1 MSSCPGVFSACLSP
15 HLLHFLPRHFLS
27 IPVAFT
33 GLSSALTF
41 LRAISHYHCP
51 QESSACLL
59 YFKSS
64 GSSLQFPGFLFSPA
78 RPSVTLLLLTPP
90 YRFPNTPSQSPLCS
104 PSSFL
109 PISSTNSCFTTDRP
123 ALKISWKSQILSCFL
138 AIPEPLSV
146 LTPLARPHFLW
157 ALGAVWILTGTI
169 CLPQSWFLRA
179 VQRKPMTL
187 LVSNSVFI
195 KSLSHALRD
204 HLWKKESSR

>member
-1 MSSCPGVFSACLSP
+1 MSPLFQIIRIFPTVSWVSLLSC
-15 HLLHFLPRHFLS
+15 
-27 IPVAFT
+27 
-33 GLSSALTF
+33 
-41 LRAISHYHCP
+41 
-51 QESSACLL
+51 
-59 YFKSS
+59 
-64 GSSLQFPGFLFSPA
+64 
-78 RPSVTLLLLTPP
+78 
-90 YRFPNTPSQSPLCS
+90 SPLCDTPPAHPTLS
-104 PSSFL
+104 LPKHPLPVSTVLSQLLPSHLLYKFS
-109 PISSTNSCFTTDRP
+109 SCFTTDRP